1 MRATLF
7 PLAALVA
14 GVIGIAASWRRPLGI
29 AATPAL
35 ARLAFAVVA
44 AVVVA
49 WAGGWQGA
57 AAALVGALG
66 GVVAGA
72 LAPSATAALALV
84 AFGLTARAFLTFGYD
99 EAAWR
104 AFAGIAAGLAAGAA
118 LARRD
123 ADGAS
128 GRYAAHTLA
137 LAGAVV
143 AAAAA
148 PAVANRLDA
157 VALPVFLAAAAVLAG
172 VPAAALLRLSGS
184 AFVAGAVGT
193 ALFLAALWGMSG
205 WFDPVL
211 VGADG
216 RPLAPARPLVAG
228 LIGAATGL
236 AASLRGGLPLAA
248 AWRTA
253 FLLLALGGG
262 ALAAFV
268 AAGLYGAALAAVA
281 AFAVLS
287 LLDPDWTV

>member
-14 GVIGIAASWRRPLGI
+14 GVIGVTAAWRRPAGI
-29 AATPAL
+29 AWTAAL
-35 ARLAFAVVA
+35 ARLSFAVAA

-49 WAGGWQGA
+49 WAGGWRGA

-66 GVVAGA
+66 GVAAGA
-72 LAPSATAALALV
+72 LAPSATAALALL
-84 AFGLTARAFLTFGYD
+84 AFGLTARAFLTLGYD

-104 AFAGIAAGLAAGAA
+104 AFAAIVAGLAAGAA

-143 AAAAA
+143 VAAAA
-148 PAVANRLDA
+148 PTVANRLDA
-157 VALPVFLAAAAVLAG
+157 VALPVFAAAAAVLAG
-172 VPAAALLRLSGS
+172 VLAAALLRLSGS
-184 AFVAGAVGT
+184 AFVARAVGI
-193 ALFLAALWGMSG
+193 AVFVAALWAVSG

-211 VGADG
+211 IGADG
-216 RPLAPARPLVAG
+216 RPLPPARPLVAA
-228 LIGAATGL
+228 LTGAATGL
-236 AASLRGGLPLAA
+236 AAGLRGGLRLAPV
-248 AWRTA
+248 WRTA
-253 FLLLALGGG
+253 LFLGVLGAG
-262 ALAAFV
+262 ALAAFFV
-268 AAGLYGAALAAVA
+268 AGLCGAALAAVA

>member
-14 GVIGIAASWRRPLGI
+14 GVIGVAAAWRRPLAI
-29 AATPAL
+29 AWSSAL
-35 ARLAFAVVA
+35 PRLAFAVAA

-66 GVVAGA
+66 GVAAGA
-72 LAPSATAALALV
+72 LAPSANAALALL
-84 AFGLTARAFLTFGYD
+84 AFGITARAFLAFGYD

-123 ADGAS
+123 ADRAS

-157 VALPVFLAAAAVLAG
+157 VALSVFVATAAVLAG
-172 VPAAALLRLSGS
+172 VPVAALLRLSGS
-184 AFVAGAVGT
+184 TFVARAVGI
-193 ALFLAALWGMSG
+193 ALFLAAVGAVAG

-211 VGADG
+211 VGAEG
-216 RPLAPARPLVAG
+216 RPLPASRPLVAA
-228 LIGAATGL
+228 LAGAATGL
-236 AASLRGGLPLAA
+236 AARLRAGLPVAH
-248 AWRTA
+248 AWRIAA
-253 FLLLALGGG
+253 FLALLGGG
-262 ALAAFV
+262 GLAAFV
-268 AAGLYGAALAAVA
+268 AAGLYGVGLAAVA

>member
-7 PLAALVA
+7 PLAALIA
-14 GVIGIAASWRRPLGI
+14 GVIGVAGAWRRPVGT
-29 AATPAL
+29 AWTSAL
-35 ARLAFAVVA
+35 ARLSFAVAA

-66 GVVAGA
+66 GVAAGA
-72 LAPSATAALALV
+72 LAPSATAALALL
-84 AFGLTARAFLTFGYD
+84 AFGITARAFLAFGYD

-104 AFAGIAAGLAAGAA
+104 AFAAIAAGLAAGAA
-118 LARRD
+118 LVRRD

-157 VALPVFLAAAAVLAG
+157 VALPVYVATAAVVAG
-172 VPAAALLRLSGS
+172 VLATALLRLSGS
-184 AFVAGAVGT
+184 AFVARAV
-193 ALFLAALWGMSG
+193 AIVLFLGALWGVSG

-211 VGADG
+211 VGVAG
-216 RPLAPARPLVAG
+216 HPLPPARPLVAG

-236 AASLRGGLPLAA
+236 AASLRGALPLAP

-253 FLLLALGGG
+253 LFLVALGGG

-287 LLDPDWTV
+287 LLDPAWTV